1 MRQLKDFYN
10 EMRRCLAKAPLFV
23 LYLDGF
29 GYYMYEYAR
38 KKGVIPCMEE
48 HFLIEPVCSVKP
60 PVTNPAMATI
70 LTGRLP
76 KQHLITDRR
85 GHVPAVP
92 TIFGEWKEQA
102 VCLEGDSV
110 IIRTEILP
118 RLHTARQG
126 KSADEWI
133 FQSALREIEKDTR
146 FIFAHFHGIDDA
158 AHRFGPYGT
167 PSLDEIRRKDE
178 MTGEICS
185 RFKGQILLISDHGLY
200 EKEQTGDHGFG
211 YREDLTAV
219 WGKRR

>member
-29 GYYMYEYAR
+29 GYYEYAR

-126 KSADEWI
+126 NSP
-133 FQSALREIEKDTR
+133 L
-146 FIFAHFHGIDDA
+146 
-158 AHRFGPYGT
+158 YGKLKRIPVLSSPT
-167 PSLDEIRRKDE
+167 SMGLT
-178 MTGEICS
+178 M
-185 RFKGQILLISDHGLY
+185 LLIVSGRMERLPWMKSDA
-200 EKEQTGDHGFG
+200 KM
-211 YREDLTAV
+211 R
-219 WGKRR
+219 

>member
-92 TIFGEWKEQA
+92 TIFGEWIEQA

-118 RLHTARQG
+118 RLDTARQG

-133 FQSALREIEKDTR
+133 FQSA
-146 FIFAHFHGIDDA
+146 
-158 AHRFGPYGT
+158 
-167 PSLDEIRRKDE
+167 
-178 MTGEICS
+178 
-185 RFKGQILLISDHGLY
+185 
-200 EKEQTGDHGFG
+200 
-211 YREDLTAV
+211 
-219 WGKRR
+219 